1 MNGLGSGTQHTETPL
16 CQACVAAI
24 TRRTTRWM
32 RVSTVLIPPTPLY
45 SFVPGFEFLAIWSQH
60 THVKLCVIGSMLR
73 CGQLTAALLICSGC
87 MLAAKATAGHAH
99 ASRGKPAAHRDVSR
113 PSSII
118 KEEAN
123 SFLTP
128 FRSIESPCPAGMEWH
143 PATDTRPRR
152 CMDVDECK
160 DDSSLST
167 QVSLNDCNGNN
178 FLNTQVRCLYFFL
191 FPFFPPFSSSPF

>member
-1 MNGLGSGTQHTETPL
+1 
-16 CQACVAAI
+16 
-24 TRRTTRWM
+24 
-32 RVSTVLIPPTPLY
+32 
-45 SFVPGFEFLAIWSQH
+45 
-60 THVKLCVIGSMLR
+60 MLR

-87 MLAAKATAGHAH
+87 MLSAKATAGHAH

-123 SFLTP
+123 SFQTL

-178 FLNTQVRCLYFFL
+178 FVNTQVRCLF
-191 FPFFPPFSSSPF
+191 FPFSFFPSLFILPLFKNVACYRQPNSGSFAGNLRTKRPERSTLFKTFLN

>member
-1 MNGLGSGTQHTETPL
+1 
-16 CQACVAAI
+16 
-24 TRRTTRWM
+24 
-32 RVSTVLIPPTPLY
+32 
-45 SFVPGFEFLAIWSQH
+45 
-60 THVKLCVIGSMLR
+60 MLR

-87 MLAAKATAGHAH
+87 MLSAKATAGHAH

-113 PSSII
+113 PASII

-123 SFLTP
+123 SFL

-191 FPFFPPFSSSPF
+191 FPFFPPFWSSPFKKRGLLPSA